1 MNNLTLT
8 LERLRK
14 KVFQLNSNDYVKS
27 HQSFN
32 GIGVQNVYQRMKLI
46 YGEAFQLRI
55 DSIEGE
61 GTTLSFQIP
70 VHKG

>member
-1 MNNLTLT
+1 

-14 KVFQLNSNDYVKS
+14 KVFRSSSDDYVKS
-27 HQSFN
+27 KQSFN

-46 YGEAFQLRI
+46 YGEAIQLRI

-61 GTTLSFQIP
+61 GTTLTFQIP
-70 VHKG
+70 RYKG